1 MTEKNKWRF
10 DSTATYV
17 VAGGL
22 GGCGRAILRW
32 MATKGASN
40 IIVPSRSGV
49 SSRAAKDLIAEL
61 AARGVRIVAPK
72 CDASSLPDLSRM
84 LRDCAD
90 TMPPVKGCINSA
102 MALQDA
108 LFENM
113 THSQWST
120 TIRSKVDT
128 SWNLHL
134 LLPNLDFFIMLS
146 SLAGIYGPISQC
158 NYVAGCAFQDALA
171 RYRNVSGLTASVAL
185 DLGWMRT
192 IGIVAENDEYR
203 KYRQNVADMAPVE
216 EADLLALLDHYCQPG
231 RGVLGA
237 EKCQVLVG
245 ALVPADFY
253 AIGEQPPFLVQPL
266 FHAFR
271 EVVHKGDF
279 AAKGG
284 SVNDGQEREAAARF
298 KESVS
303 AEGRANIVVGAI
315 QARLARALGVN
326 PEDVDPRR
334 ELAEYGVDSLM
345 AVELRNWI
353 RKDFDAQ
360 VSVFDIMST
369 KSIGGVGG
377 LVVKRVEEK

>member
-1 MTEKNKWRF
+1 MTEKKKWQF
-10 DSTATYV
+10 DSNATYV

-40 IIVPSRSGV
+40 IIVPSRSGI
-49 SSRAAKDLIAEL
+49 SSHAAQDLIAEL
-61 AARGVRIVAPK
+61 SAKGVRIVAPR

-90 TMPPVKGCINSA
+90 NMPPVKGCINSA

-146 SLAGIYGPISQC
+146 SMLGIYGSISQC

-171 RYRNVSGLTASVAL
+171 RYRNANGLSASIAL

-203 KYRQNVADMAPVE
+203 KYRQNVADIAPVE

-231 RGVLGA
+231 RGVLGT
-237 EKCQVLVG
+237 EKSQVLVG

-253 AIGEQPPFLVQPL
+253 ALGEQPPFLVQPL
-266 FHAFR
+266 FRGFC
-271 EVVHKGDF
+271 EVQEGDS
-279 AAKGG
+279 AAKGN
-284 SVNDGQEREAAARF
+284 SINDGKEREAAAQFRA
-298 KESVS
+298 SAS
-303 AEGRANIVVGAI
+303 AEERATIVVGAI
-315 QARLARALGVN
+315 RVRLARALGVDS
-326 PEDVDPRR
+326 EEIDPRR

-353 RKDFDAQ
+353 RNDFDAQ
-360 VSVFDIMST
+360 ISVFEIMST
-369 KSIGGVGG
+369 KSISGVGG